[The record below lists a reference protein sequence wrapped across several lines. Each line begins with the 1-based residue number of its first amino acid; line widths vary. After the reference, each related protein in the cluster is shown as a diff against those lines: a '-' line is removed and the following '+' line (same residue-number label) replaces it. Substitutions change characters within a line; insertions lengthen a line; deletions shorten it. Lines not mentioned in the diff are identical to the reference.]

1 MSLLTWA
8 QRTAP
13 KTSTAPVVPA
23 RAPAPVAAPQ
33 IIVPG
38 QAPPATEPVL
48 YSPAGMPAAQLTG
61 LYGAPQGS
69 RGPFVAIDPIMPTTV
84 ICRKDVGAPDNYA
97 IFMRSRPDTLKANGI
112 DYTGGFDATKM
123 VSFPEG
129 AARTAWTENTRYF
142 NGLTDKTAPSFDNH
156 VQGRTGMT
164 LQELRQSGTH
174 VLRAGD
180 RGE

>member
-1 MSLLTWA
+1 MSILTWA
-8 QRTAP
+8 QRTAS
-13 KTSTAPVVPA
+13 KTPASPIVPA
-23 RAPAPVAAPQ
+23 SGAPRPAQQ
-33 IIVPG
+33 IVVPG
-38 QAPPATEPVL
+38 QAPPAADPVL
-48 YSPAGMPAAQLTG
+48 YSPAGVPAAQITS
-61 LYGAPQGS
+61 LYGAHPQGS
-69 RGPFVAIDPIMPTTV
+69 RGPFVAVDPIMPTTV
-84 ICRKDVGAPDNYA
+84 ICRKDPGAPDNYA
-97 IFMRSRPDTLKANGI
+97 MFMRTRPDTLKANGI

-142 NGLTDKTAPSFDNH
+142 NGLTDKTAPSFDSH

-174 VLRAGD
+174 ALRVGD